1 MQQRVLAKS
10 RAGDHAGDLVPRS
23 VLAARRLRACRQDR
37 GRTYQEVP
45 WSQNGGLRVGCKD
58 VHEEGNP
65 GRIRDSKRIV
75 LIEMLTKNHRYWIYW
90 NDKLVTN

>member
-65 GRIRDSKRIV
+65 GRIRDSKRICV
-75 LIEMLTKNHRYWIYW
+75 NRSADQKP
-90 NDKLVTN
+90 